1 MSLLSK
7 LIAMLPHF
15 ALQSDHDAQI
25 ARSTK
30 PRAADNP
37 PAEPIALRRLV
48 AELLEARRQASAA
61 RTAIAAFEASQQSIL
76 AILAGIDRRL
86 DVTTLEPGSHVC
98 GCAGADRAQPLTKTQ
113 EAQKGA
119 V

>member
-1 MSLLSK
+1 MLLLSK
-7 LIAMLPHF
+7 LIAMVPRF
-15 ALQSDHDAQI
+15 ALQADRVAQI

-30 PRAADNP
+30 PRPADNP

-76 AILAGIDRRL
+76 AILAGIDRRRE
-86 DVTTLEPGSHVC
+86 VTTLEPGSYV
-98 GCAGADRAQPLTKTQ
+98 GSCAAADRGQSLTKTQ
-113 EAQKGA
+113 EVQKGA
-119 V
+119 A